1 MENEGMANCTMNTFD
16 EQITALKFERI
27 GPDPQHPDVTL
38 WLLSGAL
45 PDILVTQ
52 TREQTHA
59 SDVAAAIYAAGMRD
73 KRDEIAG
80 RHKAFLDAVRAPAV
94 NELWVRA
101 RELQAQQREEMT
113 AAASM
118 PKTEPG
124 AA

>member
-1 MENEGMANCTMNTFD
+1 
-16 EQITALKFERI
+16 
-27 GPDPQHPDVTL
+27 
-38 WLLSGAL
+38 
-45 PDILVTQ
+45 
-52 TREQTHA
+52 
-59 SDVAAAIYAAGMRD
+59 MRD

-101 RELQAQQREEMT
+101 RELQTQQREEMT

>member
-1 MENEGMANCTMNTFD
+1 MENCTMNTFD
-16 EQITALKFERI
+16 EQITALEFERI
-27 GPDPQHPDVTL
+27 GPDPQHPEVTL

-45 PDILVTQ
+45 PEILVTQ

-59 SDVAAAIYAAGMRD
+59 SDVAAAIYEAGMRD

-80 RHKAFLDAVRAPAV
+80 RHKAFLDAVRAPGV

-101 RELQAQQREEMT
+101 RELQTQQH
-113 AAASM
+113 AAMALAGSM